1 MENQYILKAENIS
14 KTFAM
19 EAGFF
24 SKNRKNVY
32 ALNDVSFSLPFGKT
46 YGILGESGCGKTT
59 CARVLLQLYKHTS
72 GKIFVNK
79 KIFDDSDFN
88 DNQNDKDKE
97 TFLEISSFSRKEVKK
112 YRQKVKYIF
121 QDPAK
126 SLNPKMT
133 VLQILTEPLKYS
145 GEKTSKKERFEKAA
159 KIIEEVGLSK
169 EDLSRRPQEF
179 SGGQRQRI
187 SIARALIMNPKL
199 LICDEVVSALD
210 VSIQGQIINMLSDL
224 QEKRNLSYVF
234 ITHDLRVACFFC
246 DTIAVMYRG
255 VLVEQGE
262 AKDFYRNALHPYT
275 KLLFEGASVNLNNS
289 SLEIKSVLQSETS
302 CPFSH
307 RCPKATEKCRTE
319 KPELKSVSQNQKV
332 RCFYI

>member
-1 MENQYILKAENIS
+1 MTI
-14 KTFAM
+14 
-19 EAGFF
+19 
-24 SKNRKNVY
+24 
-32 ALNDVSFSLPFGKT
+32 DHVSFDVPEGS
-46 YGILGESGCGKTT
+46 YTT
-59 CARVLLQLYKHTS
+59 IIGHNGS
-72 GKIFVNK
+72 GKSTIAKLLAGLLEKASGSIRIDGLELNLENLA
-79 KIFDDSDFN
+79 KIRSRIGIVFQN
-88 DNQNDKDKE
+88 PDNQFIGATVEDDIA
-97 TFLEISSFSRKEVKK
+97 FGLENHNVPQADMQEIIKHSAERVRMTK
-112 YRQKVKYIF
+112 YLHQ
-121 QDPAK
+121 
-126 SLNPKMT
+126 
-133 VLQILTEPLKYS
+133 EPTRL
-145 GEKTSKKERFEKAA
+145 
-159 KIIEEVGLSK
+159 
-169 EDLSRRPQEF
+169 
-179 SGGQRQRI
+179 SGGQKQRI

>member
-1 MENQYILKAENIS
+1 MENQYILKAENLS

-24 SKNRKNVY
+24 SKNKKNVY
-32 ALNDVSFSLPFGKT
+32 ALNDVTFSLPIGKT

-88 DNQNDKDKE
+88 ENSDADGKDN
-97 TFLEISSFSRKEVKK
+97 FLEISDFSKNEFKK

-145 GEKTSKKERFEKAA
+145 GEKFSKKIALEKAE

-224 QEKRNLSYVF
+224 QEKRNLTFIF

-246 DTIAVMYRG
+246 DTISVMYRG
-255 VLVEQGE
+255 VLVEEGE
-262 AKDFYRNALHPYT
+262 AKNFYKNALHPYT
-275 KLLFEGASVNLNNS
+275 KLLFEGSSGSLNNS
-289 SLEIKSVLQSETS
+289 NLEIKSVLHSENS

-307 RCPKATEKCRTE
+307 RCPKATEKCKTE

>member
-1 MENQYILKAENIS
+1 MGS
-14 KTFAM
+14 
-19 EAGFF
+19 
-24 SKNRKNVY
+24 
-32 ALNDVSFSLPFGKT
+32 
-46 YGILGESGCGKTT
+46 
-59 CARVLLQLYKHTS
+59 
-72 GKIFVNK
+72 NK
-79 KIFDDSDFN
+79 C
-88 DNQNDKDKE
+88 
-97 TFLEISSFSRKEVKK
+97 TLRKEVKK

-262 AKDFYRNALHPYT
+262 AKDFYKNALHPYT

-289 SLEIKSVLQSETS
+289 NLEIKSFLQKS
-302 CPFSH
+302 CI
-307 RCPKATEKCRTE
+307 RTC
-319 KPELKSVSQNQKV
+319 KT
-332 RCFYI
+332 